1 LGRSKSEHQ
10 KKEGKMK
17 TMTKKE
23 IKNQAQEE
31 AKARILELL
40 DTGAERPTIYTILRK
55 VSSSGMSRQISLKVI
70 KEGVLYDITYSAAI
84 LLDLPLVEGFNRAV
98 RVNGCGMDMGFDLVY
113 GISSRLFADQERAGY
128 TIRHEWA

>member
-17 TMTKKE
+17 TLTKKE

-70 KEGVLYDITYSAAI
+70 KEGVLYDITYSTAI
-84 LLDLPLVEGFNRAV
+84 LLDLPLVEGFNRAI

-113 GISSRLFADQERAGY
+113 GISSRLFAGQERAGY